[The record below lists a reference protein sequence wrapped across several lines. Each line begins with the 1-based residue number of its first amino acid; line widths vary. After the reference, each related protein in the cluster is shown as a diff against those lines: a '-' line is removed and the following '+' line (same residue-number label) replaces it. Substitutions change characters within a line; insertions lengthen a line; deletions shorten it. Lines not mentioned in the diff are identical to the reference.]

1 MFLKLQN
8 SFIFFDGVTLFHQLF
23 FPMEDS
29 QLGNLVFYSE
39 RNEIVATIE
48 IIFIKST
55 IETIIVDLFIQL

>member
-1 MFLKLQN
+1 
-8 SFIFFDGVTLFHQLF
+8 
-23 FPMEDS
+23 MEDS